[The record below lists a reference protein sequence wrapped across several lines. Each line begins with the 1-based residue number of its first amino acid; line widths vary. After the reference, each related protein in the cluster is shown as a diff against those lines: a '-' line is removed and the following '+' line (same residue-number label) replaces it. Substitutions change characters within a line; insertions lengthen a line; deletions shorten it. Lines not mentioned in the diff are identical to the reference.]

1 MMYCIYC
8 GKEVENGSKFSSYCG
23 KSLNENQAPE
33 KTNVKEKVFAFIG
46 FGLGICSFIFSLIP
60 FLCFSSAF
68 ISIPGLIF
76 SNLGIN
82 SNKKSFAKKGRI
94 FSILGIIIGV
104 IVSFLSIVLLVFL
117 VEEAPIIYEIIYDLT
132 VL

>member
-8 GKEVENGSKFSSYCG
+8 GKEIENGSKFCSYCG
-23 KSLNENQAPE
+23 KSVNETPTPE
-33 KTNVKEKVFAFIG
+33 KTNVKGKVFAFIG
-46 FGLGICSFIFSLIP
+46 FGLGICSFVFSLIP

-76 SNLGIN
+76 SNLGMN
-82 SNKKSFAKKGRI
+82 SNKKSFAKKGKI
-94 FSILGIIIGV
+94 FSVLGIIIGV
-104 IVSFLSIVLLVFL
+104 IMSILSIVLLVFL
-117 VEEAPIIYEIIYDLT
+117 AEEAPIIYEIIYDLT

>member
-8 GKEVENGSKFSSYCG
+8 GKELENDSKFCGYCG
-23 KSLNENQAPE
+23 KSVNENQAPV

-46 FGLGICSFIFSLIP
+46 FGLGICSLIFSLIP

-76 SNLGIN
+76 SNLGMK
-82 SNKKSFAKKGRI
+82 SNKKSFANKGKV
-94 FSILGIIIGV
+94 FSILGIIFGV
-104 IVSFLSIVLLVFL
+104 IMSIVSIVLLVFL
-117 VEEAPIIYEIIYDLT
+117 VEEAPIIYDIIYEFSY
-132 VL
+132 